1 MRQPSKTPQTVD
13 EYIARCAPEV
23 QTKLRA
29 VRIEARSNAP
39 HADEKIGY
47 GIPTLKMGK
56 NIFHFAAFKNH
67 IGLYPGPVAMDAF
80 SDELKDYRTS
90 KGAIQI
96 PLDQPIPYS
105 LVARLVRFNVE
116 NVAIEPKK

>member
-1 MRQPSKTPQTVD
+1 
-13 EYIARCAPEV
+13 
-23 QTKLRA
+23 
-29 VRIEARSNAP
+29 
-39 HADEKIGY
+39 
-47 GIPTLKMGK
+47 
-56 NIFHFAAFKNH
+56 
-67 IGLYPGPVAMDAF
+67 MDAF